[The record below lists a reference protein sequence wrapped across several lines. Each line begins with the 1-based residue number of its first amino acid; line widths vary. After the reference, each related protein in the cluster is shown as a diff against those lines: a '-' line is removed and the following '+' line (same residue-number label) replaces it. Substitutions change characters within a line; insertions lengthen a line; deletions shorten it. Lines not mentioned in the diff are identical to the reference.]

1 MDITLLQ
8 SLWDWLLPAGWLA
21 TAIAW
26 WRDRKVYQVRAVKE
40 TEGTY
45 KTLYDDLSA
54 TVLEI
59 SKQLRKQNERN
70 INHETALQKLHTCKY
85 ADRCPVIIFLRQQQK
100 GHSETVRS
108 DSLRT
113 SVTEQTTY
121 EPVPK
126 RTATLSVSARQMK
139 DLVNLSQGI
148 GISAR
153 NNGLSIDIQS
163 DGEGGVNVTA
173 TADSLD
179 RKVTTRSEMSDHRI
193 RDETGESKNITQ
205 PGWKGVLWKLIISA
219 VVILGIS
226 TVIKRKLKR

>member
-1 MDITLLQ
+1 
-8 SLWDWLLPAGWLA
+8 
-21 TAIAW
+21 
-26 WRDRKVYQVRAVKE
+26 
-40 TEGTY
+40 
-45 KTLYDDLSA
+45 
-54 TVLEI
+54 
-59 SKQLRKQNERN
+59 
-70 INHETALQKLHTCKY
+70 
-85 ADRCPVIIFLRQQQK
+85 
-100 GHSETVRS
+100 
-108 DSLRT
+108 
-113 SVTEQTTY
+113 
-121 EPVPK
+121 
-126 RTATLSVSARQMK
+126 MK

-205 PGWKGVLWKLIISA
+205 PGWKGVLWKLIIST

-226 TVIKRKLKR
+226 TVIVIKHKLKR